1 MVTPLVKTT
10 KIKKKP
16 NGFTRYQSD
25 TAKRVSVRLFYSRIT
40 TTLAVGFSSREKE
53 MWTERGLFICGEEK
67 RAFATR
73 KRGISRRK
81 RMK

>member
-25 TAKRVSVRLFYSRIT
+25 TAKRVSVRLFYSRVT
-40 TTLAVGFSSREKE
+40 TTLVVGFLPRKRNLE
-53 MWTERGLFICGEEK
+53 TERGLFICGG
-67 RAFATR
+67 RNAR
-73 KRGISRRK
+73 LRRVK
-81 RMK
+81 EGYRDVNA

>member
-40 TTLAVGFSSREKE
+40 TTLVVDFFREKE
-53 MWTERGLFICGEEK
+53 MW
-67 RAFATR
+67 
-73 KRGISRRK
+73 RRREVFLSVGRRNARLRRVK
-81 RMK
+81 EGYRDVNA

>member
-40 TTLAVGFSSREKE
+40 TTLVVGFLPRKRNVE
-53 MWTERGLFICGEEK
+53 TERGLFICGEEK

>member
-40 TTLAVGFSSREKE
+40 TTLVVGF
-53 MWTERGLFICGEEK
+53 LP
-67 RAFATR
+67 R
-73 KRGISRRK
+73 KRNVDGERSFLSVGRRNARLRRVK
-81 RMK
+81 EGYRDVNA